1 MWPGARGSAD
11 SDAVTRSS
19 DGIGHG
25 GDGDL
30 RRWFEGENR
39 GIEGEA
45 HLGAQGRL
53 GEGREQQRASG
64 SVMVCGGSRR
74 RLTMATRT
82 GVAPLDPVASLKETR
97 SRRLLD
103 VLLGRGVD
111 EERGEEAVQGNDGG
125 GSELWGGEGREEAV
139 KEKLGFI
146 RALGWISSIGGSR
159 GMAGTWPGRHGW
171 PPRPP
176 VNRRWEEDGWA
187 GPPQPYGPKR
197 PSV

>member
-1 MWPGARGSAD
+1 MAYDGGSK
-11 SDAVTRSS
+11 
-19 DGIGHG
+19 GKIGG
-25 GDGDL
+25 TK
-30 RRWFEGENR
+30 
-39 GIEGEA
+39 GEA

-53 GEGREQQRASG
+53 GEGGERQRATG
-64 SVMVCGGSRR
+64 SVMVCGGQRR
-74 RLTMATRT
+74 RPTMATRT

-146 RALGWISSIGGSR
+146 RALGWISSIEGSR
-159 GMAGTWPGRHGW
+159 GMAAAWPST
-171 PPRPP
+171 PRTSLLCP
-176 VNRRWEEDGWA
+176 A
-187 GPPQPYGPKR
+187 HPQ
-197 PSV
+197 